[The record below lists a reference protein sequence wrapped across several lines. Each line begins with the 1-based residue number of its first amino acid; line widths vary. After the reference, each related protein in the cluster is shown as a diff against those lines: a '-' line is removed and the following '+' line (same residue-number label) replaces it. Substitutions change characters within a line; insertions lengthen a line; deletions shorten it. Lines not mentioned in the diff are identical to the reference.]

1 MADYSIETA
10 GVRSPRRAAWL
21 DVLILVAAAG
31 ALLMSPPPNAGGAVV
46 AQLLVPLRMLGLC
59 LLATFLLRRRGL
71 TWAAVGLRRPAS
83 WWRVAGLIVGGYL
96 ALAVLAGLM
105 MAFVLPALGLPADS
119 SAAAFA
125 SIEGQVWKYVSWLLV
140 AWSSAAIGEEL
151 VFRGFLQ
158 SRLESGFGR
167 SRWAL
172 VAALLVQA
180 VLFGLGHG
188 YQGLGGVLLTTV
200 AGLVLG
206 AVRLAGRGNLVACML
221 LHALI
226 DTVSLTAVFLG
237 VLRMSPA
244 T

>member
-10 GVRSPRRAAWL
+10 GARSPRRAALL
-21 DVLILVAAAG
+21 DVLVIVIAG
-31 ALLMSPPPNAGGAVV
+31 AALLMTPPPDAGAVI
-46 AQLLVPLRMLGLC
+46 AQLMVPLRMLGLC

-71 TWAAVGLRRPAS
+71 TWAAVGVRRPAS
-83 WWRVAGLIVGGYL
+83 RWRVAGLVVAGYVT
-96 ALAVLAGLM
+96 LAVFSGLL
-105 MAFVLPALGLPADS
+105 MAFVLPALGQRADS

-140 AWSSAAIGEEL
+140 AWTSAAIGEEL
-151 VFRGFLQ
+151 LFRGFLQ
-158 SRLESGFGR
+158 SRLEGAFGG

-172 VAALLVQA
+172 VAALIVQA
-180 VLFGLGHG
+180 VLFGFAHG
-188 YQGLGGVLLTTV
+188 YQGLGGVVLTAS

-206 AVRLAGRGNLVACML
+206 GVRLAGRGNLVACML

-237 VLRMSPA
+237 VLSMSPGA
-244 T
+244 